1 MYIYAVEESSVDVR
15 HYTITCKEELLDD
28 SDLILDAICQI
39 GIPKDN
45 TTETVKLE
53 NGQEVEVTFNY
64 TEYGDDSQVVYEVCN
79 E

>member
-45 TTETVKLE
+45 TTEIVKLE